1 MLLAIYKEITD
12 KLGLIDAATNKFY
25 FGSDERSRLFSGQ
38 NDLRFKF
45 YTF

>member
-12 KLGLIDAATNKFY
+12 KLGLIDAATNKFC